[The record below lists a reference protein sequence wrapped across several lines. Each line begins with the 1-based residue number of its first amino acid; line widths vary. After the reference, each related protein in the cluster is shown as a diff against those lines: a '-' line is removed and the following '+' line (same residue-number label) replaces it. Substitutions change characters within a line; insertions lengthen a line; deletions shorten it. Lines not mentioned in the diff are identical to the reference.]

1 MLYVWRD
8 NDVAFV
14 VVSQHVSLQAAV
26 VDVVLDVVENN
37 FHSVYLFKNYIHVD
51 TDFILKDNFRQ
62 FRHQLLSIQGKFC
75 FCSNEMQLCRIWRAK
90 QN

>member
-1 MLYVWRD
+1 LSVMLYVWRD

-37 FHSVYLFKNYIHVD
+37 FHSVYLFCIEA
-51 TDFILKDNFRQ
+51 LGC
-62 FRHQLLSIQGKFC
+62 LS
-75 FCSNEMQLCRIWRAK
+75 LCV
-90 QN
+90 